1 MRAAEHI
8 LGGVI
13 TTTITYLAVSAILR
27 EPVTF
32 EGLVVAGLVG
42 VPAGLLLDWI
52 EPANHPHHRG
62 PAHSTVA
69 FAGLLTLGHKVWND
83 PNLLQSGKVW
93 TTLALAGVCSHH
105 VLDAT
110 TTMGLPFSGLHF

>member
-52 EPANHPHHRG
+52 ETPPII
-62 PAHSTVA
+62 PTI
-69 FAGLLTLGHKVWND
+69 AGLPTA
-83 PNLLQSGKVW
+83 P
-93 TTLALAGVCSHH
+93 
-105 VLDAT
+105 
-110 TTMGLPFSGLHF
+110 